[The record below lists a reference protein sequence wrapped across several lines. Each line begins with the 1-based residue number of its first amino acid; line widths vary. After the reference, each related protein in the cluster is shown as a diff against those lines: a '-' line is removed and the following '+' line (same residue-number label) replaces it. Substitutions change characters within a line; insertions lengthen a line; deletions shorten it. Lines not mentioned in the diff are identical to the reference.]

1 MNCTR
6 FHLRFYSTSHFN
18 LKQTPGSTKVDDALQ
33 VFDEML
39 QRQPPPS
46 IVQFNKL
53 ITLIVKMKHYSTAL
67 SLFKKVNLMGIPSN
81 LYAMTISINCHCR
94 LNQVAYGFA
103 LLATIFKLG
112 YPPSLATYTTLI
124 HGLVLADWVFEVV
137 ELFKKL
143 LREKVCEPDQITFG
157 VVINGLCKV
166 GDTSKAL
173 ELLRF
178 MEPVS
183 CKCKPSMGSN
193 KLMKDVNLYNILIK
207 GCRKCG
213 KLDLAM
219 DLFGELSLKGLKPN
233 VRTYTVTI
241 SVLCQQGLFGEAN
254 NLLRK
259 MEENGCSPN
268 SVTCNV
274 IVQEFLKQKAFQE
287 AEILLEEMIIRGFS
301 PDSATFEMLLH
312 HIPSK
317 GQDSPMRIIIQKL
330 TNKQ

>member
-183 CKCKPSMGSN
+183 CKCKPYVEQYNAVIDS
-193 KLMKDVNLYNILIK
+193 LCKD
-207 GCRKCG
+207 RMH
-213 KLDLAM
+213 DLAM
-219 DLFGELSLKGLKPN
+219 DLFDELRVKGLKPN
-233 VRTYTVTI
+233 FRTYTVMI
-241 SVLCQQGLFGEAN
+241 SVLCQQGLFGEAKE
-254 NLLRK
+254 LLRK